1 MKKYGVVLFDLD
13 HTLWDFDRNS
23 HETLQELYAQHQ
35 LVQFNGLPFD
45 VFYKAFQQ
53 VNTYLWDQY
62 DRGLLDR
69 DVIRHNRFKMVL
81 QAVNIEHDQTAAVL
95 ASDYLAISP
104 RKGHLV
110 SGALEVL
117 DYLRAR
123 YPLLVI
129 TNGFTDVQTMKVH
142 SSGITHYFQKI
153 VTSEMAGYKK
163 PAKEIFDFALQ
174 HSGLDKSQAIMIG
187 DNLLTD
193 MAGAINAEIDT
204 VFFNPAQAKHEST
217 PTYEIA
223 HLRAL
228 QTIL

>member
-1 MKKYGVVLFDLD
+1 MKKYSVVFFDLD

-23 HETLQELYAQHQ
+23 HETLQELYQQHK
-35 LVQFNGLPFD
+35 LEHVHGLAFD
-45 VFYKAFQQ
+45 AFHQAFQT
-53 VNTYLWDQY
+53 VNTFLWDQY

-69 DVIRHNRFKMVL
+69 EVIRHNRFKMVL
-81 QAVNIEHDQTAAVL
+81 QAVDIVHDQTAAVL

-117 DYLRAR
+117 DYLHAR
-123 YPLLVI
+123 YRLLII
-129 TNGFTDVQTMKVH
+129 TNGFTDVQTMKVR
-142 SSGITHYFQKI
+142 SAGITHYFQTI
-153 VTSEMAGYKK
+153 VTSEMAGHKK

-174 HSGLDKSQAIMIG
+174 HSDFDKSQAIMIG

-204 VFFNPAQAKHEST
+204 VFYNPAQAKHEST